1 MLAKFAP
8 VVDNVGAD
16 HTQNEM
22 NAHKATENEGKRALT
37 LVKWLSDHA
46 IAGVRPLSSAE
57 DLATKYLRDQRYG
70 SHRHRIDA
78 LIKWETTK
86 NFTSGF
92 VTGLGGLLTLP
103 FALPAGFAAS
113 WVIQARM
120 AAAIAR
126 IYGHDLHSERIRTL
140 IVATLVGDSIAEIAT
155 ASGIRVGSG
164 VAKAVADRV
173 SRRGFIEF
181 SRRVGSRLL
190 RMAGQKSSVSLM
202 KGVPL
207 IGGIAGGTLDA
218 VGCRIV
224 GKHARKL
231 FETPENSNASKE
243 RAPRPAES
251 RRDRATA
258 ATAKPTET
266 RRAKKPPAKRLSA
279 KKAAGAK
286 KPGGSK
292 KASGAKK
299 SPPLPSDADR
309 AE

>member
-1 MLAKFAP
+1 M
-8 VVDNVGAD
+8 D
-16 HTQNEM
+16 
-22 NAHKATENEGKRALT
+22 AHKVTENEGKRALT

-46 IAGVRPLSSAE
+46 IDGVRPLSSAQ
-57 DLATKYLRDQRYG
+57 DLATEYLRDQSYG
-70 SHRHRIDA
+70 SHRERIDA
-78 LIKWETTK
+78 LVNWETSK

-126 IYGHDLHSERIRTL
+126 IYGHDLRSERMRTL

-164 VAKAVADRV
+164 IAKAVADRV

-190 RMAGQKSSVSLM
+190 RMTGQKSSVNLM

-218 VGCRIV
+218 VACRVV
-224 GKHARKL
+224 GKHARRL
-231 FETPENSNASKE
+231 FETSESSD
-243 RAPRPAES
+243 APRKRTQRRAES
-251 RRDRATA
+251 QGARA
-258 ATAKPTET
+258 ATAKPTE
-266 RRAKKPPAKRLSA
+266 RRPAKKSAAKKTSA
-279 KKAAGAK
+279 KKSSGKKAAGARK
-286 KPGGSK
+286 SSGSK
-292 KASGAKK
+292 KSAATKSSAKRSSGGKK
-299 SPPLPSDADR
+299 SSGSKKPSSAPR
-309 AE
+309 T

>member
-1 MLAKFAP
+1 M
-8 VVDNVGAD
+8 D
-16 HTQNEM
+16 
-22 NAHKATENEGKRALT
+22 AHKVTENEGKRALT

-46 IAGVRPLSSAE
+46 IDGVRPLSSAQ
-57 DLATKYLRDQRYG
+57 DLATEYLRDQSYRT
-70 SHRHRIDA
+70 HRHRIDA
-78 LIKWETTK
+78 LINWETTK

-113 WVIQARM
+113 WVLQARM

-126 IYGHDLHSERIRTL
+126 IYGHDLRSERIRTL

-164 VAKAVADRV
+164 IAKAVADRV

-190 RMAGQKSSVSLM
+190 RMAGQKSSVNLM

-207 IGGIAGGTLDA
+207 IGGIAGGTIDA

-231 FETPENSNASKE
+231 FETPEDSGASRK
-243 RAPRPAES
+243 RAPRGTES
-251 RRDRATA
+251 QRARV
-258 ATAKPTET
+258 ATAK
-266 RRAKKPPAKRLSA
+266 APAKRPSKKSSARKSAATKSSA
-279 KKAAGAK
+279 KKSAGAK
-286 KPGGSK
+286 KSSSGK
-292 KASGAKK
+292 KSSGA
-299 SPPLPSDADR
+299 P
-309 AE
+309 

>member
-1 MLAKFAP
+1 M
-8 VVDNVGAD
+8 VDDVAD
-16 HTQNEM
+16 HSHNHM
-22 NAHKATENEGKRALT
+22 DAHKLAEHEGESALA

-46 IAGVRPLSSAE
+46 IDGVRPLSSAQ
-57 DLATKYLRDQRYG
+57 DLATEYLRDQSYR
-70 SHRHRIDA
+70 SHRQRIDA

-103 FALPAGFAAS
+103 LALPAGFAAS

-126 IYGHDLHSERIRTL
+126 IYGHDLRSERMRTL
-140 IVATLVGDSIAEIAT
+140 IVATLVGDSVAEIAT

-164 VAKAVADRV
+164 IAKAVADRV

-190 RMAGQKSSVSLM
+190 RMAGEKSSVNLM

-207 IGGIAGGTLDA
+207 IGGIAGGTVDA

-231 FETPENSNASKE
+231 FETAENSGAPKKRVPRRAASP
-243 RAPRPAES
+243 RA
-251 RRDRATA
+251 RAA
-258 ATAKPTET
+258 AGEPTKN
-266 RRAKKPPAKRLSA
+266 RRAKASSAKKSAGTKSSAKKSSA
-279 KKAAGAK
+279 KKAAGARK
-286 KPGGSK
+286 SSGSNRS
-292 KASGAKK
+292 SGAKK
-299 SPPLPSDADR
+299 STATSKR
-309 AE
+309 R

>member
-1 MLAKFAP
+1 M
-8 VVDNVGAD
+8 D
-16 HTQNEM
+16 
-22 NAHKATENEGKRALT
+22 AHKVTENEGKRALT

-46 IAGVRPLSSAE
+46 IDGVRPLSSAQ
-57 DLATKYLRDQRYG
+57 DLATEYLRDESYRT
-70 SHRHRIDA
+70 HRQRIDA
-78 LIKWETTK
+78 LINWETSK

-126 IYGHDLHSERIRTL
+126 IYGRDLQSERIRTL

-190 RMAGQKSSVSLM
+190 RMAGQKSSVNLM

-207 IGGIAGGTLDA
+207 IGGIAGGTFDA

-224 GKHARKL
+224 GRHARKL
-231 FETPENSNASKE
+231 FQTPENSGALKK
-243 RAPRPAES
+243 RAPRPTES
-251 RRDRATA
+251 RPDRAA
-258 ATAKPTET
+258 EAKPTAN
-266 RRAKKPPAKRLSA
+266 RPAKKSSAKKSSA
-279 KKAAGAK
+279 KKAARSK
-286 KPGGSK
+286 KSSGSK
-292 KASGAKK
+292 KPSGAKK
-299 SPPLPSDADR
+299 STAATKPH
-309 AE
+309 